1 MTTKYKAR
9 DIKVKGS
16 IKASLEVSWN
26 RGNKYAIIFLLSYA
40 NNWGT
45 NSLQISRGCMYRRT
59 FAELSKEELYALLK
73 LRQQV
78 FIIEQNS
85 IYSDLDDCD
94 QEAIHYLHV
103 DQQDNLIAYG
113 RYRKISHRDDMK
125 NNDVNSDEVK
135 IERVVLA
142 AQARGLGL
150 GKSLIVAMLGDIQG
164 EYPLAK
170 ITLSSQLDASEFYQ
184 RLGFVE
190 VGEGYDDG
198 GIMHVGMVYQVR

>member
-1 MTTKYKAR
+1 MVRK
-9 DIKVKGS
+9 
-16 IKASLEVSWN
+16 
-26 RGNKYAIIFLLSYA
+26 
-40 NNWGT
+40 
-45 NSLQISRGCMYRRT
+45 T
-59 FAELSKEELYALLK
+59 FEELSKGELYALAK

-78 FIIEQNS
+78 FIVEQNS

-94 QEAIHYLHV
+94 QQAIHYLDV

-113 RYRKISHRDDMK
+113 RYRKISFCDDK
-125 NNDVNSDEVK
+125 KSDDVKSDEVK

-150 GKSLIVAMLGDIQG
+150 GKSLIVAMLADIQS

-170 ITLSSQLDASEFYQ
+170 ITLSSQVDASEFYQ

-190 VGEGYDDG
+190 FGEVYDDG
-198 GIMHVGMVYQVR
+198 GLMHIEMVYQQGFMS